1 MVATK
6 YMSSWLLGLVF
17 IFIISGCSSSTDPN
31 RVGSNGTVA
40 IEGPTLSLFVGDKEV
55 LSKPSDKQLKD
66 RYRKGISLLELLEDS
81 EVATFSEDK
90 RTILSVR
97 DISLGPEMTWELQLD
112 GKVIGN
118 ADWDK
123 IVSYDSQV
131 VFTAKSTTNQEPLQ
145 TVMLTV
151 NGGSEEVEL
160 NHSYVVLFTED
171 LTVNGLLHSIDG
183 LQLTEDNLK
192 LLSVNG
198 YIPQSDEIWKLKAN
212 GKQLLDTGM
221 DMRLRPDDD
230 VEIVLA
236 LR

>member
-1 MVATK
+1 MVPTK
-6 YMSSWLLGLVF
+6 YMSSWLLGIVF
-17 IFIISGCSSSTDPN
+17 ILIISGCSSSTDAN
-31 RVGSNGTVA
+31 RIGSNGIA
-40 IEGPTLSLFVGDKEV
+40 ADGPTLSLFVGDKEV
-55 LSKPSDKQLKD
+55 LTKPSDKQLKD
-66 RYRKGISLLELLEDS
+66 RYRKGISILELLEDS

-97 DISLGPEMTWELQLD
+97 DISLGSEMTWELQLD
-112 GKVIGN
+112 GKIIGN
-118 ADWDK
+118 SDWDK
-123 IVSYDSQV
+123 TVSYDSQV
-131 VFTAKSTTNQEPLQ
+131 VFTAKSTINQEPLQ

-171 LTVNGLLHSIDG
+171 LTVNGLLRSIDG

-230 VEIVLA
+230 VEIVLT